1 MAIDDTRKYISLAK
15 LENFLEKCKKFFAL
29 AQHTHEAKDI
39 AGIPTV
45 DAALNKDSLNAVQN
59 KAVTEKIN
67 ELDNKL
73 TYKVQL
79 ITWEEND

>member
-29 AQHTHEAKDI
+29 AQHTHKAADI

>member
-15 LENFLEKCKKFFAL
+15 LENFLEKCKTFFAL
-29 AQHTHEAKDI
+29 AQHTHKAGDI
-39 AGIPTV
+39 AGIPIV
-45 DAALNKDSLNAVQN
+45 DSKLDKDSINTVQN

-79 ITWEEND
+79 ITWEAND